1 MSTPTRLQLD
11 FRDWLGEHVAVAVGG
26 RALARKW
33 IAAVPRA
40 VEWVRER
47 VLPPS
52 AAASYAMAEGSTSL
66 WDPNRTLPPD
76 QAAEIDAG
84 GAGVGHRR
92 LPRPADDRGPA
103 TNFEPGPGSTG
114 DHVSLQPGA
123 QDYRPTNVT
132 RPPANQRWMLRAA
145 DQGHVLGDLTHR
157 TFSKEVP
164 SDRMRRLETLWA
176 TMNHRVHDWMQG
188 HGASPLATCNLCGGD
203 FSPEPLGSGVFGHA
217 FRVGDEVVLKVT
229 SDQTEAAL
237 SWRVKNAGLEEAMV
251 IDVRRLANYSIKRG
265 DVYGIMQH
273 LGNDQLP
280 KALKK
285 ASYLMLAFM
294 RYYMG
299 DVPKVWKEP
308 GLENK
313 VRNALPIL
321 GNRFAPEVMD
331 APDDET
337 FEWIKFLIT
346 VITKIMNVSG
356 AIWTDSH
363 AKNLM
368 IDRWGKARA
377 IDLGQWV
384 LTDEAEGLSTDDIPT
399 V

>member
-1 MSTPTRLQLD
+1 MQLD
-11 FRDWLGEHVAVAVGG
+11 FRDWLDEHVAIDRDG
-26 RALARKW
+26 RALARRW
-33 IAAVPRA
+33 VAAIPRA

-47 VLPPS
+47 ILPPS
-52 AAASYAMAEGSTSL
+52 AVASYAMAEGSTSL

-76 QAAEIDAG
+76 QAAEIEAG
-84 GAGVGHRR
+84 GAGLGHRR
-92 LPRPADDRGPA
+92 LPRPDDERGPA
-103 TNFEPGPGSTG
+103 TNFEPGQQVYTG
-114 DHVSLQPGA
+114 DNLPLPGGSDEPA
-123 QDYRPTNVT
+123 TKL
-132 RPPANQRWMLRAA
+132 PPHQAWRRRA
-145 DQGHVLGDLTHR
+145 DEPGHVLGDLTHR
-157 TFSKEVP
+157 TFSTEVP
-164 SDRMRRLETLWA
+164 SNRMRRMETLWA
-176 TMNHRVHDWMQG
+176 TMNHRLHDWMQG
-188 HGASPLATCNLCGGD
+188 HGAYPLSTCNLCDGD
-203 FSPEPLGSGVFGHA
+203 FTPTPLGSGVFGHA

-229 SDQTEAAL
+229 SDQSEAAL
-237 SWRVKNAGLEEAMV
+237 SWRVKEAGLEEAMV

-265 DVYGIMQH
+265 DVFGILQH
-273 LGNDQLP
+273 LGNNQLP

-308 GLENK
+308 GLEDK
-313 VRNALPIL
+313 VRNALPIF

-363 AKNLM
+363 ANNLM
-368 IDRWGKARA
+368 MDKWGKARA

-384 LTDEAEGLSTDDIPT
+384 LTDEADGLGTDDIPT